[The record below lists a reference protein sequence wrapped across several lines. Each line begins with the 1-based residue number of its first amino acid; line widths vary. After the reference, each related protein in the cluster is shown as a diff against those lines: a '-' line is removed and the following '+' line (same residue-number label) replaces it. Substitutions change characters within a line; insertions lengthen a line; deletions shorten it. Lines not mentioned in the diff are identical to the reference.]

1 MEGTAK
7 GQIRFEPDGCVTST
21 VFNSS
26 TFRHFKGENN
36 MNKEILNKL
45 KELRK
50 KAHKKNF
57 TVVDSQKDKRFLN
70 EYVYKNLEKLY
81 NKEY

>member
-1 MEGTAK
+1 
-7 GQIRFEPDGCVTST
+7 
-21 VFNSS
+21 
-26 TFRHFKGENN
+26 

-70 EYVYKNLEKLY
+70 EHVYKNLEKLY
-81 NKEY
+81 NKE